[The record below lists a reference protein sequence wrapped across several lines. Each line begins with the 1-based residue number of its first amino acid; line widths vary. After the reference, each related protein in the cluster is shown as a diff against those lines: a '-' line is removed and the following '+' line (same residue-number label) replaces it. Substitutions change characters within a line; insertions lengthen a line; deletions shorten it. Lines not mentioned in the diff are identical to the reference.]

1 MVLTIVV
8 NAMHNLKL
16 PEVYRGF
23 YLRNR
28 SRKANKKTGILLRQ
42 NLSKI
47 GLGMLL
53 AGRLYICSYR
63 QIDCI

>member
-28 SRKANKKTGILLRQ
+28 SRKEDKKNGLLLRQ
-42 NLSKI
+42 NAAKL
-47 GLGMLL
+47 GLRMLL
-53 AGRLYICSYR
+53 AGRLYI
-63 QIDCI
+63 